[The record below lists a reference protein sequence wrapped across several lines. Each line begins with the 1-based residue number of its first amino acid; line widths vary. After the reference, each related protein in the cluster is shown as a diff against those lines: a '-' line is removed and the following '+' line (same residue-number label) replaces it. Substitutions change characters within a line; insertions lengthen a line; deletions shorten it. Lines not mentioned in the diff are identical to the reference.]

1 MDVNIIDSYW
11 FGLIVVNGKK
21 YMSDVIVSPDGV
33 RDNWWRRTAHQL
45 CLGDIAEVLTENIE
59 VLVVG
64 TGSSGLV
71 KVLPEVRQVV
81 EAQGIELIV
90 ETTDKACHTYNQ
102 FRRSQRVVAALHL
115 TC

>member
-1 MDVNIIDSYW
+1 MNIIDSYQ

-21 YMSDVIVSPDGV
+21 YTSDVIIFPDSV
-33 RDNWWRRTAHQL
+33 RDNWWRKTGHQL
-45 CLGDIAEVLTENIE
+45 CLDDIAEVLTENPE

-64 TGSSGLV
+64 TGASGLM

-81 EAQGIELIV
+81 EAPGIELIV
-90 ETTDKACHTYNQ
+90 EATDKACHTYNQ
-102 FRRSQRVVAALHL
+102 FCRSRRAVAALHI